1 MVVLGLIVLM
11 IFISDDED
19 DEDWFVGGERG
30 VVSFFIRE
38 ANSGRRG

>member
-19 DEDWFVGGERG
+19 WFVGDERG